1 MRMLLAAFVALTLVT
16 PVAAQEAVNHSRYRL
31 PHTAPEGP
39 SDNFVSVEP
48 APFNE
53 RCRDLDG
60 CEISLL
66 LENGSG
72 IVGAAYGRIY
82 LSAGSADWL
91 DIAGALH
98 TNGNNAAEP
107 AATATGLN
115 VSCAL
120 SDRDLPPNTDPGDSF
135 TLILSLTAEGTATC
149 TLTVI
154 D

>member
-1 MRMLLAAFVALTLVT
+1 MRIVLAAFVAMTLVT
-16 PVAAQEAVNHSRYRL
+16 PVTAQEAVNLSRYRL
-31 PHTAPEGP
+31 AYTAPEGP
-39 SDNFVSVEP
+39 SETLLLLEL

-66 LENGSG
+66 LENASG
-72 IVGAAYGRIY
+72 IVGAKYGRIY
-82 LSAGSADWL
+82 LSAGSSDWL

-98 TNGNNAAEP
+98 TNGNNAAEA
-107 AATATGLN
+107 AATATGPNL
-115 VSCAL
+115 SCAL
-120 SDRDLPPNTDPGDSF
+120 SDRDLPPNNDPADSY
-135 TLILSLTAEGTATC
+135 TLILNLAAEGTATC